1 MKVKV
6 NIINMS
12 CISMSEAVNVPS
24 LIMMT
29 SIVSKE
35 SLARDTHTQ
44 TDRQVSSKL
53 KFAVAYNFAKKNK
66 ERKKPKTKQ

>member
-35 SLARDTHTQ
+35 SLARDTHRHTDRQ
-44 TDRQVSSKL
+44 TDRHRSRL
-53 KFAVAYNFAKKNK
+53 N
-66 ERKKPKTKQ
+66 